1 MAVPWLVVGQLVLGN
16 LDKILAVVKPAFTR
30 RRVEAI
36 PTQTDLLNQQIA
48 ELQAA
53 SSNNAEQIG
62 QLAAQLKEVVA
73 TISQSAVEAAAQRA
87 ATRRL
92 SLAALVVAVI
102 ALVFAGVANA
112 EVTRHAGSPDALP
125 DKKYI
130 HAVSE
135 ADSPVQQTWIKA
147 RDGVYVAAAVRKPKG
162 AGPFP
167 ALIMFHGAPGG
178 RGMDQLVGWSRGDHG
193 GPVWER
199 FLQEG
204 YVVVVADYR
213 GGDWELMN
221 TPSPKL
227 VTAIDDGISVID
239 YVQNLPYVDRA
250 KVSVYGVSLGG
261 NLVMFLASRVPT
273 LHAVVAGAPA
283 PIWFLGYKL
292 GADGARPDFAK
303 TPPDAAAAKA
313 NIAPIKAPVLILV
326 GTEDRLMPLDI
337 VLHDELV
344 KHGKSARLEIYEH
357 GYHDFVLGNQGQKRG
372 DLPQGE
378 KLIQGAL
385 DALELTVKFVK
396 DAR

>member
-16 LDKILAVVKPAFTR
+16 LDKIIGVVKPAFTR
-30 RRVEAI
+30 RKADAA
-36 PTQTDLLNQQIA
+36 PTPSDLLNQQIA
-48 ELQAA
+48 ELQTA

-62 QLAAQLKEVVA
+62 LLAAQLKEVVA
-73 TISQSAVEAAAQRA
+73 TISQTALEASAHRA
-87 ATRRL
+87 VTRRL
-92 SLAALVVAVI
+92 SYAALAVAVVAL
-102 ALVFAGVANA
+102 LVTGVANA
-112 EVTRHAGSPDALP
+112 EITRHAGSNDALP
-125 DKKYI
+125 DKQYV
-130 HAVSE
+130 HVVSE

-147 RDGVYVAAAVRKPKG
+147 RDGVYIAAAVRKPKG

-167 ALIMFHGAPGG
+167 AIIMFHGAPGG

-227 VTAIDDGISVID
+227 VTAIDDGVSVIE
-239 YVQNLPYVDRA
+239 YVRARPYVNRVY
-250 KVSVYGVSLGG
+250 VSVYGVSLGG
-261 NLVMFLASRVPT
+261 NLAMFLASRVPD
-273 LHAVVAGAPA
+273 LQAVVAGAPA

-292 GADGARPDFAK
+292 GADGARPDFSK
-303 TPPDAAAAKA
+303 TPPDAAVSKA
-313 NIAPIKAPVLILV
+313 NIEPIRTPVLILV

-344 KHGKSARLEIYEH
+344 KHGKTARLEIYEH

-372 DLPQGE
+372 DLPRGE
-378 KLIQGAL
+378 ILLPGAL
-385 DALELTVKFVK
+385 EALELTLKFVK
-396 DAR
+396 QPR